1 MGMSRKDQLYE
12 LMIAWICEHV
22 NDDEQLYHVLH
33 DQFGMSLDEV
43 QDHGIDWLDEYFEKT
58 EDAADPL
65 EYKCPVCKYRFLHY
79 RDAYE
84 SPTSC
89 PLCGSDLTTDQHQLF
104 KSITHEEFTGLKKND
119 LIFVRIFD
127 LYTPVFVER
136 VFWNADAD
144 DWEVEFLGGGFAAED
159 SCYLT
164 K

>member
-65 EYKCPVCKYRFLHY
+65 EYKCPVCK
-79 RDAYE
+79 
-84 SPTSC
+84 
-89 PLCGSDLTTDQHQLF
+89 
-104 KSITHEEFTGLKKND
+104 FTGLKKND